1 MSSEEFKASEQS
13 LINAARGI
21 LTSSETAYFL
31 MERCFKVHKSS
42 VGWSAIFFLTWR
54 TNANLNTA
62 TWNKNYFPSELDKWH
77 TRLRC
82 EQTLVL
88 LFFFSKCFKNYNWLK
103 LSSENSQIQLQERR
117 KLDCATF
124 SQITTISYSSNWGGE
139 KEKGE
144 IIYSNKASQ
153 RRWCLKSTRPY
164 RAARRVLS
172 STTLEQTSADF
183 SDVSWVLKGQ
193 HLTSHY
199 VR

>member
-1 MSSEEFKASEQS
+1 MLTLIQQHETKIIFLQS
-13 LINAARGI
+13 L
-21 LTSSETAYFL
+21 TSDTQ
-31 MERCFKVHKSS
+31 
-42 VGWSAIFFLTWR
+42 GWDV
-54 TNANLNTA
+54 
-62 TWNKNYFPSELDKWH
+62 NK
-77 TRLRC
+77 
-82 EQTLVL
+82 L
-88 LFFFSKCFKNYNWLK
+88 LCYYFFFPKCFKNYNWLK